1 MPKIR
6 ITLYETDSRNKE
18 RIIEIKDFDNRL
30 EVQTYLDNLKAIPR
44 PYKLKRGQIA
54 YTLS

>member
-18 RIIEIKDFDNRL
+18 RIIDIKDFDNRL
-30 EVQTYLDNLKAIPR
+30 EAQDYLENMKAIPR
-44 PYKLKRGQIA
+44 PYKLKKGLIA